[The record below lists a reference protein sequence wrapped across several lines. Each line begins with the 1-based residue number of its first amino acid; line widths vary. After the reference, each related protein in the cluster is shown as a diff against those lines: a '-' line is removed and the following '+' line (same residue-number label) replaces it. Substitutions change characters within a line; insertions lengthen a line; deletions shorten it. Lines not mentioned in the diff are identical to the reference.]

1 MADLIAAACSA
12 GVGGTSVVV
21 ASVGVGNVRA
31 GDIGTGTIGGGN
43 VAAGNIGAGSIE
55 IRAVSHVYAGRDG
68 DSPALADID
77 VTVEP
82 GRFVA
87 LVGPSGC
94 GKTSLLMMLAGL
106 RTHSAGTILCDGRP
120 ITGPDPNRIGVV
132 FQEANLFPWL
142 TALDNVAFPLA
153 LRHVKPKERRG
164 RALEMLRLVRLEE
177 FAGRYPHELSGGMR
191 QRVSIAR
198 GLVQDP
204 PVLLMDEPFAALDEQ
219 TRMAMGDE
227 LLRIWSETR
236 KTVVFVT
243 HSLTEAVYLADQV
256 LVMSARPGRIIDRIE
271 VGLPRPRSYETMS
284 APAFARLRDRIWQ
297 HIRAARA

>member
-1 MADLIAAACSA
+1 MADVIAAARP
-12 GVGGTSVVV
+12 G
-21 ASVGVGNVRA
+21 RI
-31 GDIGTGTIGGGN
+31 D
-43 VAAGNIGAGSIE
+43 
-55 IRAVSHVYAGRDG
+55 IRALSHVYTGRDG
-68 DSPALADID
+68 TSPALADID
-77 VTVEP
+77 LVVEP
-82 GRFVA
+82 GRFVV

-106 RTHSAGTILCDGRP
+106 RDHSAGSILCDDRAV
-120 ITGPDPNRIGVV
+120 TGPDPDRIGVV

-153 LRHVKPKERRG
+153 LRRVKPAERRR
-164 RALEMLRLVRLEE
+164 RALEMLRLVRLAE

-227 LLRIWSETR
+227 LLRIWSETQ

-243 HSLTEAVYLADQV
+243 HSLTEAVYLADEV
-256 LVMSARPGRIIDRIE
+256 VVMSARPGRIIDRIA
-271 VGLPRPRSYETMS
+271 VDLPRPRSYETTS
-284 APAFARLRDRIWQ
+284 SPAFTALRDRIWR
-297 HIRAARA
+297 HIRAEHA